1 MYRNDKFD
9 FGADEMKNEIII
21 ALLGV
26 LGTLGGTVLGWFLN
40 ALSQKG
46 KLNIFV
52 TSWKDKF
59 EYNSV
64 GSMVSSSSIE
74 QTKYYEYNVSLD
86 LYNSSGETK
95 IMRDISICF
104 YDKEK
109 ELCKTI
115 PKNLATRRT
124 SGAVTFY
131 DELLTVNI
139 PAKAII
145 HIELLNGFWDSDE
158 KSLDFI
164 WNTNRVVLVY
174 TDENNKKK
182 EVLLNKEEY
191 KNYFQNHMIAN

>member
-1 MYRNDKFD
+1 
-9 FGADEMKNEIII
+9 
-21 ALLGV
+21 
-26 LGTLGGTVLGWFLN
+26 
-40 ALSQKG
+40 
-46 KLNIFV
+46 
-52 TSWKDKF
+52 
-59 EYNSV
+59 
-64 GSMVSSSSIE
+64 
-74 QTKYYEYNVSLD
+74 
-86 LYNSSGETK
+86 
-95 IMRDISICF
+95 
-104 YDKEK
+104 
-109 ELCKTI
+109 
-115 PKNLATRRT
+115 
-124 SGAVTFY
+124 VTFY